1 MLSEDRTHNAIKRF
15 NVKIFTEEWPG
26 QSHLDGSLAAVPG
39 DGVSHGRRCDGL
51 DEGRLSVVV
60 SLLPPGPE
68 GRDWTVPDLRT
79 ELGPALLDGQLC
91 SGSHA
96 GCEGNIGLKREDI
109 VIRSVVSCQQS
120 Q

>member
-1 MLSEDRTHNAIKRF
+1 MVQCQDP
-15 NVKIFTEEWPG
+15 TEEWPG

-39 DGVSHGRRCDGL
+39 DGVGHGRRGDCL

-68 GRDWTVPDLRT
+68 CRDWTVPDLRT
-79 ELGPALLDGQLC
+79 ELSSALLDGQLC
-91 SGSHA
+91 PGSHT
-96 GCEGNIGLKREDI
+96 GCQGNIGLNRDI
-109 VIRSVVSCQQS
+109 VIRSVLSCQQS